1 MDKNK
6 TDFTSSLWRF
16 GRKWIVHIIF
26 CACFIY
32 QFSHMSVTRPLIP
45 EPSYL
50 EYVFAIFV
58 LLFLYTHYFLFIP
71 KFLLQKKYTQYVVIA
86 IVNVFIWS
94 SCEVFFLKT
103 YMTEFFYSE
112 FTPVVQNKLLVQDII
127 NIFVRNIA
135 LLAIYILLSLY
146 EKAVIEEN
154 STKIASARQLQLLK
168 VKDNQKKDCFIK
180 IPQLLYCKQVRNY
193 THYFTSD
200 SEYTTL
206 STLKETKELLGDN
219 CIQISRNLLVMRHA
233 ILDQNDSYVTLH
245 NPSDAGKPIILS
257 VN

>member
-32 QFSHMSVTRPLIP
+32 QFSHMSVMRPLILKP
-45 EPSYL
+45 TYI
-50 EYVFAIFV
+50 EYVCALFV
-58 LLFLYTHYFLFIP
+58 LLFLYIHYFLFIP
-71 KFLLQKKYTQYVVIA
+71 RILLQKKHSLYVVIA
-86 IVNVFIWS
+86 IVTAIIWS
-94 SCEVFFLKT
+94 CCEIVFLKT
-103 YMTEFFYSE
+103 YLYEFYYSNFPVDYQKEFYQ
-112 FTPVVQNKLLVQDII
+112 QNVLGCSM
-127 NIFVRNIA
+127 RNIA
-135 LLAIYILLSLY
+135 LLSIYILFSLY
-146 EKAVIEEN
+146 EEAVREEKN
-154 STKIASARQLQLLK
+154 MKKESAKQLQLLK
-168 VKDNQKKDCFIK
+168 VKDNQKKDCFIE
-180 IPQLLYCKQVRNY
+180 ISQLLYCMQVRNY

-219 CIQISRNLLVMRHA
+219 CIQISRNLLAIQHA
-233 ILDQNDSYVTLH
+233 IIDQNDAYVTLH